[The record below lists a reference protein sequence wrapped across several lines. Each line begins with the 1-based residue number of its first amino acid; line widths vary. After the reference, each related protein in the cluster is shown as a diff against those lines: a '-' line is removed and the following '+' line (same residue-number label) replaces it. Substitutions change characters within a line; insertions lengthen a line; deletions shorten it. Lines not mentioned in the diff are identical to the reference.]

1 MPADP
6 EPGLAY
12 RQEYYKGEAEDNGEI
27 LSLHE
32 QAQVPAGHYRDALLT
47 KDTIAIEPDVL
58 EYKLYAPGVG
68 PCSRSASRAAAA
80 ASSSSG
86 STSSTTRRRGRPE
99 RHRSAGTIPRARRLD
114 IRQTGENAR
123 VDMCSHC
130 GGTLPADATFCPS
143 CGRRTDAPPVDVRD
157 VPIDVQHAE
166 PRYFGLGTPVFVLS
180 AAALLLLLGIVLAV
194 TGYLVAGVI
203 AIVIAFCL
211 LPAFLAGARR
221 WPDTSIAQLGVSTAD
236 RVRDEA
242 GFAVDS
248 VSAWS
253 RAGRDVA
260 RLRKEQFTLKRRRD
274 AKVRELGVSVL
285 LGRRPRRRAEGGG
298 EGARRA
304 DGRERGRAAASR
316 RERAPADAEAA
327 GDRGADRGDQARAG
341 DGSRYR
347 AESSAEP
354 RAEDEPLTR
363 DEPQA
368 EVEPEPQP
376 KPAAKKRQARSR

>member
-1 MPADP
+1 
-6 EPGLAY
+6 
-12 RQEYYKGEAEDNGEI
+12 
-27 LSLHE
+27 
-32 QAQVPAGHYRDALLT
+32 
-47 KDTIAIEPDVL
+47 
-58 EYKLYAPGVG
+58 
-68 PCSRSASRAAAA
+68 
-80 ASSSSG
+80 
-86 STSSTTRRRGRPE
+86 
-99 RHRSAGTIPRARRLD
+99 
-114 IRQTGENAR
+114 
-123 VDMCSHC
+123 MCSHC

-180 AAALLLLLGIVLAV
+180 AAAVLLLLGIVLAA
-194 TGYLVAGVI
+194 TGYLVVGVI
-203 AIVIAFCL
+203 AIVI
-211 LPAFLAGARR
+211 AFLAGARR

-242 GFAVDS
+242 GFAIDS

-274 AKVRELGVSVL
+274 AKVRELGVSFYSDD
-285 LGRRPRRRAEGGG
+285 GRADELKAEAKGLDERMAANEVALQRAVASARRHTRKRRATVVPTEVIKP
-298 EGARRA
+298 EPVTEVVAQP
-304 DGRERGRAAASR
+304 DVI
-316 RERAPADAEAA
+316 AEPEVVA
-327 GDRGADRGDQARAG
+327 G
-341 DGSRYR
+341 
-347 AESSAEP
+347 P

-376 KPAAKKRQARSR
+376 TAKKRQARSR